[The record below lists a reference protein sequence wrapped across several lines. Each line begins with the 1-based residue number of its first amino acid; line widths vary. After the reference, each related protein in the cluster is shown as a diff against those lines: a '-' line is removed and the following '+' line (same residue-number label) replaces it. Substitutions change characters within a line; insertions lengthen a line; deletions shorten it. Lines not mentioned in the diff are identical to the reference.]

1 MSLGLFNE
9 LPIEYNDLYTENQ
22 ALLALNPKTRHS
34 LTMSL
39 IYRALNIPLNLLSS
53 AVDLIL
59 PPRCIGSGNIVDSSG
74 MVSPAFW
81 QELHFIAAPYCDLC
95 GTPFSL
101 DITEG
106 SLCAACIETE
116 PVFDQA
122 RAAIVYNDA
131 SRKAVLDFKYGDRL
145 HAVKTFV
152 PWMERAGT
160 HMIAACDI
168 VLPVPLHPR
177 RLWQRRFNQAGIL
190 AQSIA
195 KKHRKIY
202 LPDVLRR
209 TRFTSTQKGLS
220 RKERHMN
227 VRNAFTVPEKHMPA
241 LSGKAV
247 VLIDDVFTSGATLNE
262 CARTLKN
269 AGVKTVHV
277 LTIAR
282 VTRDD
287 AFADH

>member
-9 LPIEYNDLYTENQ
+9 LPKEYNNLYTENQ
-22 ALLALNPKTRHS
+22 AFLASKTETSHS

-39 IYRALNIPLNLLSS
+39 IYRALNIPLTVLSS
-53 AVDLIL
+53 AINLVL
-59 PPRCIGSGNIVDSSG
+59 PPRCIGSGDIVDSPG
-74 MVSPAFW
+74 MISPAFW
-81 QELHFIAAPYCDLC
+81 QELHFISAPYCDLC

-101 DITEG
+101 DVAEG

-152 PWMERAGT
+152 PWMERAGAA
-160 HMIAACDI
+160 MITGCDI
-168 VLPVPLHPR
+168 ILPVPLHPR
-177 RLWQRRFNQAGIL
+177 RLWLRRFNQAGIL
-190 AQSIA
+190 AQALA
-195 KKHRKIY
+195 KKHGKIY
-202 LPDVLRR
+202 LPDALRR

-227 VRNAFTVPEKHMPA
+227 VRNAFIVPENRTHS
-241 LSGKAV
+241 LSGKTV

-262 CARTLKN
+262 CARILKN
-269 AGVKTVHV
+269 AGAKTVHV